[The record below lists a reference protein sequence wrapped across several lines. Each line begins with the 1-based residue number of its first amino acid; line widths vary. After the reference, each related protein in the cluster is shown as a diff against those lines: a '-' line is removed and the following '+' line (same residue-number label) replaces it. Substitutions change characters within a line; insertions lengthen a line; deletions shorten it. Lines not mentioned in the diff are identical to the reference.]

1 MEKLEYQIVR
11 DFIID
16 LGNFLE
22 DKIPNKFNW
31 EFISEKYYLFKSDTF
46 LNLKEL
52 EFNAESIKEAIIEK
66 EINKHFYEFK
76 QYNLKYL
83 INIYENIKK
92 Y

>member
-22 DKIPNKFNW
+22 DKKVDKFNW
-31 EFISEKYYLFKSDTF
+31 EFIKEKNYLFDSDIF

-52 EFNAESIKEAIIEK
+52 FFCFI
-66 EINKHFYEFK
+66 
-76 QYNLKYL
+76 L
-83 INIYENIKK
+83 
-92 Y
+92 

>member
-22 DKIPNKFNW
+22 DKKTDRFNW
-31 EFISEKYYLFKSDTF
+31 EFIKEKYYLFKSDTF
-46 LNLKEL
+46 SNLRQL

-66 EINKHFYEFK
+66 K
-76 QYNLKYL
+76 L
-83 INIYENIKK
+83 INIFMNLNNII
-92 Y
+92 